1 MREIAELY
9 PWFTTQTAATKDTL
23 EYYKSPNTQ
32 HLPDAEDY
40 IDMCTERVNYLELLC
55 EVFNF
60 YQQFMDE
67 GLFGDIDLDTLK
79 DLKFYCGEEKAR
91 LTDKVYE
98 NIKDK
103 EKFYSVD
110 VDSDAMNYWQDA
122 ELYLIRLIS
131 VIEGE

>member
-1 MREIAELY
+1 
-9 PWFTTQTAATKDTL
+9 
-23 EYYKSPNTQ
+23 
-32 HLPDAEDY
+32 
-40 IDMCTERVNYLELLC
+40 
-55 EVFNF
+55 
-60 YQQFMDE
+60 MDE